1 MDVLIDGLDKI
12 MDKTVDGSR
21 RREDKMT
28 VIGGY

>member
-12 MDKTVDGSR
+12 MDKTEDGNR
-21 RREDKMT
+21 GREDKMT